1 MNTETP
7 AVDADEGARS
17 NRLLRWSRVRPWLIG
32 AVAIGLSL
40 ALLHGLRSLLQEVRY
55 EDILA
60 GITATSAQDLT
71 WAFLATAASYFALVG
86 YDLSALRF
94 VDVKVR
100 RSSVFL
106 TSFIAYALGNTIG
119 LGVLTGGAVR
129 MRLYSA
135 AGVEASKIGA
145 VIAFNAG
152 AFGLGMTVCGAVGLL
167 WGANDVS
174 RIAHMPGLALQAIA
188 VLVLLGTAMFVML
201 CVRGRPIRLFDRWNL
216 RLPPVKLVLWQ
227 LLISIADLVFAA
239 TVLWVLLPKGIVPL
253 PTFAAFYVIGIAL
266 GVLSHLPGG
275 LGVFEAVILLAC
287 AGRAP
292 ADQVASALVLYRAIY
307 FIAPLFVA
315 ATLLAVYEL
324 RSGAAAPI
332 GRAAVRL
339 SPILLAALTFI
350 GGALLLISGVT
361 PATDE
366 ASDLLALKVPLPL
379 VEAAH
384 FIGSVAGVAM
394 LFVARG
400 LLVRL
405 DAAWW
410 AALILSVVAAVLA
423 IPKGIAISEAS
434 LLGLLAMLLA
444 ISRKQFDRRSAL
456 FALTLERGWWLSIA
470 LVVASCVWLLFFVYQ
485 DVPYADQMWWQFEFN
500 AHAPRSLRA
509 LVGVVLTVLA
519 VATWQLLREP
529 KGRVVLPSQQD
540 LDRVM
545 AIVAQQNSADG
556 CLAMTADKS
565 FLFSES
571 GKSFI
576 MYGKRGRSWIALFD
590 PVGPRSEWP
599 DLIWRFIEMSHV
611 HGGRAAFYQVR
622 PDSLSLYLDA
632 GLRAYKL
639 GEQAAIALKDF
650 SLKGS
655 RRANLRYGVNRAERE
670 GLKFEIVPREQV
682 SGMLAELRAVSDA
695 WLHAQNAREKGF
707 SLGTFDARY
716 LELNAIALVR
726 QVDRI
731 VAFASLMSTE
741 TKQEATVDL
750 MRHLPGA
757 PMGTMDFLFAKVILH
772 FQSLGFERFNLGMAP
787 MSGMASHELA
797 PRWHRFGRFAF
808 ERGGRFYNFRGLRSF
823 KEKFDPQWEARYLA
837 APGGIAPFF
846 VLADVAA
853 LINTGARGV
862 KDK

>member
-7 AVDADEGARS
+7 AANADEGARPS
-17 NRLLRWSRVRPWLIG
+17 RLLRWSRWRPWLLG
-32 AVAIGLSL
+32 AAAIALSL
-40 ALLHGLRSLLQEVRY
+40 ALLAGLRSLLQEVRY
-55 EDILA
+55 QDIVD
-60 GITATSAQDLT
+60 GIAATPARNLGF
-71 WAFLATAASYFALVG
+71 AFLATAASYFALVG

-94 VDVKVR
+94 VGVKVK
-100 RSSVFL
+100 RSAVFL

-135 AGVEASKIGA
+135 AGVEPSKIGA

-152 AFGLGMTVCGAVGLL
+152 AFGVGMTVCGALGLL
-167 WGANDVS
+167 WGARDVAQV
-174 RIAHMPGLALQAIA
+174 AHMPASVLEMLAVA
-188 VLVLLGTAMFVML
+188 VLCGTAIFMAVCL
-201 CVRGRPIRLFDRWNL
+201 RGRPLRVLGRWNL
-216 RLPPVKLVLWQ
+216 RLPPIKLVLWQ
-227 LLISIADLVFAA
+227 LVISIADLVAAA
-239 TVLWVLLPKGIVPL
+239 TVLWVLLPKDVVPL

-292 ADQVASALVLYRAIY
+292 TDQVASALVLYRAIY
-307 FIAPLFVA
+307 FIAPLA
-315 ATLLAVYEL
+315 AAAILLAGYEL

-339 SPILLAALTFI
+339 SPILLAALTFV

-361 PATDE
+361 PTTDE
-366 ASDLLALKVPLPL
+366 AAELLALHVPLPV

-384 FIGSVAGVAM
+384 FIGSVAGIAM

-410 AALILSVVAAVLA
+410 AALILSIVAGLLA
-423 IPKGIAISEAS
+423 IPKGIAISEVS
-434 LLGLLAMLLA
+434 LLGLLAVLLT
-444 ISRKQFDRRSAL
+444 ISRRQFDRRSAL
-456 FALTLERGWWLSIA
+456 FTLTLEPGWWLSIA

-485 DVPYADQMWWQFEFN
+485 DVPYTDQLWWRFEFD

-519 VATWQLLREP
+519 VGSWQLLREA
-529 KGRVVLPSQQD
+529 KGRAVRPTPDQLVRAANVVASQY
-540 LDRVM
+540 
-545 AIVAQQNSADG
+545 AAEG
-556 CLAMTADKS
+556 CLALTGDKS

-571 GKSFI
+571 GNAFV
-576 MYGKRGRSWIALFD
+576 MYSKRGRSWVALFD

-622 PDSLSLYLDA
+622 PDSLPYYLDA

-639 GEQAAIALKDF
+639 GEQASVRLGDF
-650 SLKGS
+650 SLKGP
-655 RRANLRYGVNRAERE
+655 RRANLRHGVNRAERE
-670 GLKFEIVPREQV
+670 GLKFEIISTDQIAPIIPD
-682 SGMLAELRAVSDA
+682 LRAVSDA

-707 SLGTFDARY
+707 SLGTFDERY
-716 LELNAIALVR
+716 LALNPIAVVR
-726 QVDRI
+726 QFDRI
-731 VAFASLMSTE
+731 VAFATLMGTE
-741 TKQEATVDL
+741 MKKEATVDL
-750 MRHLPGA
+750 MRHVPGA
-757 PMGTMDFLFAKVILH
+757 PAGTMDFLFARVILH
-772 FQSLGFERFNLGMAP
+772 FQALGFERFGLGMAP

-823 KEKFDPQWEARYLA
+823 KEKFDPEWEARYLA

-853 LINTGARGV
+853 LIGGAKGAMN
-862 KDK
+862 K

>member
-1 MNTETP
+1 MNTEIP
-7 AVDADEGARS
+7 AVNAEDSARPS
-17 NRLLRWSRVRPWLIG
+17 RWFRWNRWRPWLIG
-32 AVAIGLSL
+32 GVVIALSL
-40 ALLHGLRSLLQEVRY
+40 ALLGGLRSLLQEVRY
-55 EDILA
+55 ADIVA
-60 GITATSAQDLT
+60 GIAATSAQSLVL
-71 WAFLATAASYFALVG
+71 AFIATAASYFALVG

-94 VDVKVR
+94 VGVKLK

-135 AGVEASKIGA
+135 AGVEPSKIGA

-152 AFGLGMTVCGAVGLL
+152 AFGLGMTVCGALGLL
-167 WGANDVS
+167 WGAHDVAE
-174 RIAHMPGLALQAIA
+174 IAHVPARALEGIA
-188 VLVLLGTAMFVML
+188 VLVLLGTLAFIAV
-201 CVRGRPIRLFDRWNL
+201 CVRGRPVRIFGRWDL
-216 RLPPVKLVLWQ
+216 RLPPVQLVLWQ
-227 LLISIADLVFAA
+227 LVISIADLAFAA
-239 TVLWVLLPKGIVPL
+239 TVLWVLLPQGIVAL

-307 FIAPLFVA
+307 FFAPLGMA
-315 ATLLAVYEL
+315 AMLLGVYEL
-324 RSGAAAPI
+324 RSGAAAPV

-339 SPILLAALTFI
+339 SPILLAALTFV
-350 GGALLLISGVT
+350 GGAMLLISGVT

-366 ASDLLALKVPLPL
+366 AADLLSLHVPLPV

-384 FIGSVAGVAM
+384 FIGSVAGIAM

-410 AALILSVVAAVLA
+410 AALLLSILAAVLA

-434 LLGLLAMLLA
+434 LLGLLAVLLA
-444 ISRKQFDRRSAL
+444 ISRRQFDRRSAL

-470 LVVASCVWLLFFVYQ
+470 LVVASCVWLMFFVYQ
-485 DVPYADQMWWQFEFN
+485 DVPYTDQLWWKFEFD

-509 LVGVVLTVLA
+509 LVGVVVTVLA
-519 VATWQLLREP
+519 VATWQLFRET
-529 KGRVVLPSQQD
+529 KGKAALPTAQE
-540 LDRVM
+540 LDRAA
-545 AIVAQQNSADG
+545 AIVAKQYTAEG
-556 CLAMTADKS
+556 CLALTGDKS

-571 GKSFI
+571 GAAFI
-576 MYGKRGRSWIALFD
+576 MYGKRGRTWVALFD

-622 PDSLSLYLDA
+622 PDALPFYLDA

-639 GEQAAIALKDF
+639 GEQASVPLGDF
-650 SLKGS
+650 TLKGP
-655 RRANLRYGVNRAERE
+655 RRANLRHGVNRAERE
-670 GLKFEIVPREQV
+670 GLKFEVVAHDQIDP
-682 SGMLAELRAVSDA
+682 LLPELRAVSDA
-695 WLHAQNAREKGF
+695 WLHAQNAREKAF
-707 SLGTFDARY
+707 SLGTFDEGY
-716 LELNAIALVR
+716 LRLNPIALVR
-726 QVDRI
+726 QFDRI
-731 VAFASLMSTE
+731 VAFATLMGTQM
-741 TKQEATVDL
+741 KKEATVDL
-750 MRHLPGA
+750 MRHVPGA
-757 PMGTMDFLFAKVILH
+757 PAGTMDFLFARVILH
-772 FQSLGFERFNLGMAP
+772 FQSLGFERFGLGMAP

-823 KEKFDPQWEARYLA
+823 KEKFDPEWQARYLA

-853 LINTGARGV
+853 LINGGA
-862 KDK
+862 K